1 MAWIN
6 NRGKGEHV
14 FIVNYEVDE
23 GVRLISLYSETG
35 ADLYTENLQDAIDLY
50 NGLAQAIGK
59 YQATMDKEVVK

>member
-6 NRGKGEHV
+6 NRGSGEHV
-14 FIVNYEVDE
+14 FTVGYEVDE
-23 GVRLISLYSETG
+23 GVRLISLFSETG

-59 YQATMDKEVVK
+59 YQAAMDKEVVK